1 MAEVQIRYLTQAEI
15 INEIFNLELVN
26 INHWKNVIIIGIA
39 NNRKGK
45 N

>member
-1 MAEVQIRYLTQAEI
+1 MAEGQIRYLTQAEN
-15 INEIFNLELVN
+15 INAIFDLELVD
-26 INHWKNVIIIGIA
+26 INHWKNVIIIDIA